1 MASLTI
7 TFDEEDIVNLL
18 KNEVAKRYGVDPGE
32 VKASVKVGTR
42 WVGIA
47 AGERQEP
54 YFGGVDITIK
64 QSD

>member
-1 MASLTI
+1 MANLTI
-7 TFDEEDIVNLL
+7 SFDEDDIIKLL
-18 KNEVAKRYGVDPGE
+18 KNEVAKRYGVDPDE
-32 VKASVKVGTR
+32 VKHSVKVGTR

-54 YFGGVDITIK
+54 YFGGIDITIK

>member
-1 MASLTI
+1 MVNLTI
-7 TFDEEDIVNLL
+7 MFDEDDIVKLL
-18 KNEVAKRYGVDPGE
+18 KNEVAKRYGVDPDE

-54 YFGGVDITIK
+54 YFGGVDVTIK
-64 QSD
+64 HGD